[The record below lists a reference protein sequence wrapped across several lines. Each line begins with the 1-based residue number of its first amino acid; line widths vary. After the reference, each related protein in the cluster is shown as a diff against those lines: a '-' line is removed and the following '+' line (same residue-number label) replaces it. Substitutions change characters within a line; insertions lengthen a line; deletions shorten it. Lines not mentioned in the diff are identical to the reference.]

1 MFSPEDYASIFNAR
15 ADAYHEAMRRWP
27 DARDAEFTTLFKG
40 MSLKTGMHVI
50 DVPSGGGY
58 LARYLPNDVSLHH
71 LETSELFARLFEE
84 EAHSGSIHPLS
95 LCELEKLPEPDN
107 STDLACSLAGL
118 HHIEDKTP
126 LFKELFRVLK
136 PGGVTRIADA
146 HSDSATAAFL
156 DGWMGNHN
164 SMGHHGW
171 YLNESTLDTLREIGF
186 TDVTAVN
193 EEYHWVFNSEQEA
206 AAYCKR
212 LFGIDLASTEE
223 TEATIRELLGFDTLE
238 NGQVGM
244 RWSLYYLSAYKPV

>member
-1 MFSPEDYASIFNAR
+1 
-15 ADAYHEAMRRWP
+15 
-27 DARDAEFTTLFKG
+27 
-40 MSLKTGMHVI
+40 
-50 DVPSGGGY
+50 
-58 LARYLPNDVSLHH
+58 
-71 LETSELFARLFEE
+71 
-84 EAHSGSIHPLS
+84 
-95 LCELEKLPEPDN
+95 
-107 STDLACSLAGL
+107 
-118 HHIEDKTP
+118 
-126 LFKELFRVLK
+126 
-136 PGGVTRIADA
+136 
-146 HSDSATAAFL
+146 

-193 EEYHWVFNSEQEA
+193 EEYHWVFNSEKEA

>member
-15 ADAYHEAMRRWP
+15 ADAYHEAMRHWP
-27 DARDAEFTTLFKG
+27 EARDAEFTTLFKG
-40 MSLKTGMHVI
+40 MSLKTGMHII

-58 LARYLPNDVSLHH
+58 LARYLPDDVSLHH

-84 EAHSGSIHPLS
+84 EAHSGSKHPLT
-95 LCELEKLPEPDN
+95 LCELEKLPEQDN

-126 LFKELFRVLK
+126 LFRELFRVLK
-136 PGGVTRIADA
+136 PGGWARIADA
-146 HSDSATAAFL
+146 HLESATAAFL

-171 YLNESTLDTLREIGF
+171 YLNEGTLGTLREIGF

-193 EEYHWVFNSEQEA
+193 EEYHWVFSSEHEA

-212 LFGIDLASTEE
+212 LFGIDQASTEE
-223 TEATIRELLGFDTLE
+223 TEAAIRELLGFDTLE
-238 NGQVGM
+238 NGLKGM
-244 RWSLYYLSAYKPV
+244 RWSLYYVSARKP